1 MKRISTF
8 VAASVLSLLAAGPV
22 LAAAPT
28 NDVFDGREVVA
39 ALPFS
44 ATLDTAEATSD
55 ADDAELHEQCGAPAV
70 DASVWY
76 EYTAST
82 DGWIVVDASGSSYS
96 VGLLVATGEPGAFS
110 AEGCG
115 PEGLLFFAAA
125 GVTYHL
131 LAFDYQG
138 DGVGNGGT
146 LVLSIDAGG
155 GPPAID
161 LTVDPVGSFS
171 PRTGA
176 ATITGT
182 VTCSGG
188 EGEGEGKSFINV
200 QLSQLIGRIRITG
213 DGGTEFSCDGASHAW
228 TAEVLSS
235 AGKFAGGKATVTASS
250 VACNVFDCAMAE
262 VSAGVTLRR

>member
-1 MKRISTF
+1 MKRVSTF

-28 NDVFDGREVVA
+28 NDVFGGREVVT

-44 ATLDTAEATSD
+44 VTVDTADATSD
-55 ADDAELHEQCGAPAV
+55 SNDAELHEQCGAPAM

-76 EYTAST
+76 EYTAPA
-82 DGWIVVDASGSSYS
+82 DGWIVLDATGSTYS
-96 VGLLVATGEPGAFS
+96 VGLLVATGEPGAFGVQ
-110 AEGCG
+110 GCG

-146 LVLSIDAGG
+146 LVLSIEAGG

-161 LTVDPVGSFS
+161 LTVDPVGSFNA
-171 PRTGA
+171 RTGA

-188 EGEGEGKSFINV
+188 EGEGEGKSFIGV
-200 QLSQLIGRIRITG
+200 QLSQLVGRFRIAG
-213 DGGTEFSCDGASHAW
+213 EGGTEFACDGASHAW
-228 TAEVLSS
+228 SAEILSS
-235 AGKFAGGKATVTASS
+235 AGKFGGGRAFVSASS

-262 VSAGVTLRR
+262 ASASVTLRR